1 MERNKQFEKLTADT
15 IAMKEKMEKMQLV
28 FHKVQGM
35 NDCLYNMGELSSK
48 TLITLPP
55 KFKIFDV
62 ENFDEIRDPKQHV
75 RRFISI
81 AKMKGL
87 NEKQTLHAVPLSLTG
102 GASRWYY
109 RLDPSKTK
117 VWNELME
124 LFMDQFI
131 FNTMIDVTLRDL

>member
-15 IAMKEKMEKMQLV
+15 IAMKEKMEKMQLA

-35 NDCLYNMGELSSK
+35 NDCPYNMGELSSK
-48 TLITLPP
+48 TLIALPP
-55 KFKIFDV
+55 KFKISDV

-87 NEKQTLHAVPLSLTG
+87 NEKQTLHAFPLSLTG